1 MSLGRQRLAVQP
13 AGGTVEGRQPAFD
26 RQERLVAKSMHQG
39 ADHTGSIA
47 LGWYARPPVST
58 PRRSLFRKPDFAKLW
73 TASVI
78 SLFGTQIS
86 QLAIPVIA
94 VLLLHAP
101 PFEVAL
107 LGTFEFLP
115 FLLFTL
121 PAGVW
126 VDRLPRRRILIGGD
140 LGRAVLLATIPV
152 AYAADVLTI
161 YQLYAVGF
169 GVGIFTVFFD
179 VADQSYL
186 PTVLERDELIDG
198 NGKLQAAY
206 STAQLLGPPAGGGV
220 VALLTAP
227 FAVVLDALSYLAS
240 ALLISMIRRA
250 ERAAD
255 TPAAS
260 APPTEESMAS
270 PSGAASIAAEASAD
284 ASTRPGLRGEVLEGL
299 RFVLG
304 HRYLRNIAATTGS
317 SNLFSN
323 TLYSI
328 YPVFVY
334 VDLSLTPGVV
344 GLLGGAFGAGA
355 LLGAFIGG
363 RLGERFGIGTV
374 IVGSIVVGSI
384 GSLAVPIATHDTALG
399 LIGAGGFL
407 AGFGQVAYNV
417 NQVSLRQAIT
427 PEPLLGRMNATMRFL
442 VWGAIPIGQV
452 LGGTIATLFGTHAA
466 IWVGAVGGLFAFLPV
481 LLSPV
486 ASLQRIP
493 EYEEAGAQA

>member
-1 MSLGRQRLAVQP
+1 
-13 AGGTVEGRQPAFD
+13 
-26 RQERLVAKSMHQG
+26 
-39 ADHTGSIA
+39 
-47 LGWYARPPVST
+47 VST
-58 PRRSLFRKPDFAKLW
+58 PRRSLWRNRDFSKLW
-73 TASVI
+73 VASTI

-94 VLLLHAP
+94 VLILNAP

-140 LGRAVLLATIPV
+140 VGRAALLATIPV
-152 AYAADVLTI
+152 AYAFHALTI
-161 YQLYAVGF
+161 WQLYVVGF
-169 GVGIFTVFFD
+169 LMGICTVFFD

-186 PTVLERDELIDG
+186 PTVLEREELVDG
-198 NGKLQAAY
+198 NGKLQAAF

-227 FAVVLDALSYLAS
+227 FAVIFDAISYVISAVL
-240 ALLISMIRRA
+240 IFTIRRPEKPA
-250 ERAAD
+250 
-255 TPAAS
+255 AAS
-260 APPTEESMAS
+260 ARPAAAAAEESFES
-270 PSGAASIAAEASAD
+270 PSGAASVAAESSVARETEAE
-284 ASTRPGLRGEVLEGL
+284 RPNVRREVAEGL

-323 TLYSI
+323 ILFAI
-328 YPVFVY
+328 FPVY
-334 VDLSLTPGVV
+334 VYVNLSLTPGTV
-344 GLLGGAFGAGA
+344 GLIGGGFGAGA
-355 LLGAFIGG
+355 LLGAFIAGRAG
-363 RLGERFGIGTV
+363 ERLGIGHAIV
-374 IVGSIVVGSI
+374 ISIVVGAL
-384 GSLAVPIATHDTALG
+384 GSLVMPIASHDNALW
-399 LIGAGGFL
+399 LIGGGGFL
-407 AGFGQVAYNV
+407 GGIGQVVYNV

-442 VWGAIPIGQV
+442 VWGTIPIGQV
-452 LGGTIATLFGTHAA
+452 IGGLIATVFGTHVA

-481 LLSPV
+481 FFSPV
-486 ASLQRIP
+486 RSLQRIP
-493 EYEEAGAQA
+493 EPEVVAQPA